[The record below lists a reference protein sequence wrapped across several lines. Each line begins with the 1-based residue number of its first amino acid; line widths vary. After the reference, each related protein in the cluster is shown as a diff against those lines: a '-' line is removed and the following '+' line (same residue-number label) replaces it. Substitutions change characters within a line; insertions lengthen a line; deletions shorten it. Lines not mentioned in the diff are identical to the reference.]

1 MASSSQR
8 AAENHALPLSPQ
20 GEAVVEFLQHADPRP
35 KMIVSELADDMR
47 RAAARKRFTTAGQE
61 SARNQDLGM
70 GFE

>member
-1 MASSSQR
+1 
-8 AAENHALPLSPQ
+8 
-20 GEAVVEFLQHADPRP
+20 
-35 KMIVSELADDMR
+35 MIVSELADDMR